1 MTEEMEDAPAKTPS
15 LPVAAI
21 KALRPKQWAKN
32 VLLFAALVFSFGFL
46 DVGQWIKALWGFGCF
61 CLVSSTGYLFN
72 DIRDQEADAK
82 HPRKR
87 HRPIASGALPV
98 SAAWAEMA
106 TIFVVGCVAAWL
118 LRPEFLAI
126 TLLYFVSTMSYT
138 LYFKSVVIM
147 DIMMIAAGFLW
158 RAAAGAIAID
168 VAISPWLLLCTG
180 FFALFLGFNKRRG
193 ELSLIGKDQGTRKT
207 LQEYT
212 PALIEE
218 FQAITTSGTVISY
231 ALYTVLASPTPW
243 LLLTLP
249 HVVYGIFRYIYLVQ
263 SGEGDSPTEI
273 LYRDRGILVVCVTYP
288 LLAVGILLLAP

>member
-1 MTEEMEDAPAKTPS
+1 MTEETEDGPTKKPT

-32 VLLFAALVFSFGFL
+32 VLLFAALVFSFGFEDGEQVL
-46 DVGQWIKALWGFGCF
+46 QAIWGFGCF

-72 DIRDQEADAK
+72 DIRDREADAR

-98 SAAWAEMA
+98 KAAWVEMVV
-106 TIFVVGCVAAWL
+106 IFSIGCAAAWL
-118 LRPEFLAI
+118 LRPEFLLI
-126 TLLYFVSTMSYT
+126 TLLYFASTMSYT
-138 LYFKSVVIM
+138 LFFKSVVIM

-168 VAISPWLLLCTG
+168 VEISPWLLLCTG
-180 FFALFLGFNKRRG
+180 FLALFLGFNKRRG
-193 ELSLIGKDQGTRKT
+193 ELSLLGKDQGTRKT
-207 LQEYT
+207 LREYT
-212 PALIEE
+212 PALIQE

-249 HVVYGIFRYIYLVQ
+249 HVVYGIFRYIFLVQ

-273 LYRDRGILVVCVTYP
+273 LYRDRGIQAVCATYP
-288 LLAVGILLLAP
+288 VLAIGVLLLAG